1 MNNLELA
8 EGALTENDDRLALH
22 YLAQV
27 LATAPNDERAL
38 ALLAGISSRTDV
50 LKVIPA
56 RGFVGHTVLRAW
68 ALQRRGSPEAIR
80 LLARAAIA
88 VPNRG
93 LELVLASWLV
103 ARHAAGQELPDAERQ
118 LCYRYLAS
126 VLDST
131 IGLHRLWPG
140 EHRLLEGAID
150 CAAALADF
158 SHDELGLTLLSA
170 LLRRAGRVEEAL
182 ALTAPGAAR
191 GEVLALRANALALR
205 TAGRGAEAALGF
217 AQVHG
222 LEPDPA
228 ELVEQARSWYVA
240 GKPEAGLE
248 ALRRVPLPWSEEV
261 VALERLLLHPPSVDP
276 LADLDRLVRQHRQHG
291 YLAPRR
297 DASARARPHS
307 RAESQLGLADEP
319 AWEPPSARLVR
330 ALTSGS
336 AAVADPSYAA
346 LLAELPFDPLQ
357 GKRELTLWTMG
368 SAGLQQAVPPP
379 PKEVREA
386 VARVA
391 TTTGDGLELLDAAA
405 LVARSFDA
413 GQAPTFA
420 HAMVHPPVGQRA
432 APDALYRTQCAAAA
446 LIAHL
451 PGPIAGPR
459 GDTLR
464 ALAQGQADWPAAA
477 AIFALAHLARHDA
490 EAAPFARDAL
500 IEVVPLLV
508 PHEGEPRAEQ
518 LSVALGSIPGVP
530 PDSQS
535 ALAAWSRAIVGRA
548 PPE

>member
-88 VPNRG
+88 VPHRG

-103 ARHAAGQELPDAERQ
+103 TRHAAGQELPDAERQ

-140 EHRLLEGAID
+140 EQRLLAGAID

-240 GKPEAGLE
+240 RKPDAGLE
-248 ALRRVPLPWSEEV
+248 ALRRVPLPWSDEV
-261 VALERLLLHPPSVDP
+261 AGLERLLLHPPPSADP

-291 YLAPRR
+291 WLAPRR
-297 DASARARPHS
+297 DASARALHHARTV
-307 RAESQLGLADEP
+307 SQPGAAVEP
-319 AWEPPSARLVR
+319 GWVPPSARLIR
-330 ALTSGS
+330 ALASGS
-336 AAVADPSYAA
+336 AAVADAGYAA

-357 GKRELTLWTMG
+357 GKSELTLWVMG

-379 PKEVREA
+379 PSEVLEA

-391 TTTGDGLELLDAAA
+391 ATTGDGLELLDAAA
-405 LVARSFDA
+405 LVARAFDA
-413 GQAPTFA
+413 GQAPAFA
-420 HAMVHPPVGQRA
+420 HAMVHPPVGQSA
-432 APDALYRTQCAAAA
+432 VPDALYRTQCAAAA

-464 ALAQGQADWPAAA
+464 ALAQGQVDWPAAA

-500 IEVVPLLV
+500 VDVVPLLV

-518 LSVALGSIPGVP
+518 LGVALGSIPSVP

-548 PPE
+548 P